1 MNISISTLVIMA
13 VVFIV
18 LILCIVLLTGKV
30 VAYHKA
36 YEDLLNRSKN
46 YLNLSK
52 NCNKTSETIIQQNK
66 DLLNEREMYRA
77 QLRRLINL
85 ITSAEQLHQDNFKLR
100 KEIREVKDINKKLVS
115 SDSCKALKKLNTK
128 YESLRFDFFDIKL
141 FLSRMWTWK
150 DEELQNMAK
159 LYITD
164 TYSKYNSDFKKFCNE
179 RNSEGETNLEVIED
193 CLNEIEKDFAFS
205 KKNGETNEED

>member
-18 LILCIVLLTGKV
+18 LILSIVLLAGKV

-77 QLRRLINL
+77 QLRSLT
-85 ITSAEQLHQDNFKLR
+85 TSAEQLHQDNFKLR

-115 SDSCKALKKLNTK
+115 SDSCIWDCWIIGN
-128 YESLRFDFFDIKL
+128 S
-141 FLSRMWTWK
+141 S
-150 DEELQNMAK
+150 DEPFVSDMKVQVLQIPQPP
-159 LYITD
+159 LQV
-164 TYSKYNSDFKKFCNE
+164 TY
-179 RNSEGETNLEVIED
+179 
-193 CLNEIEKDFAFS
+193 
-205 KKNGETNEED
+205 

>member
-1 MNISISTLVIMA
+1 MNISVVTFVIMIFVYIA
-13 VVFIV
+13 LVAIIFALAKKL
-18 LILCIVLLTGKV
+18 LIYQDTYNKLLAK
-30 VAYHKA
+30 
-36 YEDLLNRSKN
+36 SKD

-52 NCNKTSETIIQQNK
+52 RCNNTSKEISQQNK

-77 QLRRLINL
+77 QLRSLT
-85 ITSAEQLHQDNFKLR
+85 TSAEQLHQDNFKLR

-141 FLSRMWTWK
+141 FLSRMQTWK

-159 LYITD
+159 PYIID
-164 TYSKYNSDFKKFCNE
+164 IYDKYSSEFQKFCNE

>member
-18 LILCIVLLTGKV
+18 LILSIVLLTGKV

-46 YLNLSK
+46 YLDLSK

-66 DLLNEREMYRA
+66 DLINEREMYRA
-77 QLRRLINL
+77 QLRSLT
-85 ITSAEQLHQDNFKLR
+85 TSAEQLHQDNFKLR

-159 LYITD
+159 PYIID
-164 TYSKYNSDFKKFCNE
+164 IYDKYSSEFQKFCNE

>member
-18 LILCIVLLTGKV
+18 LILSIVLLAGKV

-141 FLSRMWTWK
+141 FLSRMQTWK

>member
-1 MNISISTLVIMA
+1 MNISVVTFVIMIIVYSTLVAIIFA
-13 VVFIV
+13 LAKKL
-18 LILCIVLLTGKV
+18 LIYQDTYNKLLAK
-30 VAYHKA
+30 
-36 YEDLLNRSKN
+36 SKD

-52 NCNKTSETIIQQNK
+52 RCNNTSKEINQQNK
-66 DLLNEREMYRA
+66 DLLDKLNKYFERIRE
-77 QLRRLINL
+77 L
-85 ITSAEQLHQDNFKLR
+85 TKVAEQLHQDNFKLR

-141 FLSRMWTWK
+141 FLSRMQTWK